1 MNRFISIL
9 FCAVSA
15 FVYGSTAPVS
25 AAEPDGAVSGRVVS
39 AEDGRP
45 IEFAVISLL
54 PSKIYTTTDVD
65 GNYRIENIPIGEV
78 TVEASFFGMSTE
90 SKNLVI
96 TGGKDYVLD
105 FTLSEIS
112 FRMQEVTV
120 TATRDEAGKATA
132 SMISRQAMDHLQA
145 SSLNDVMS
153 LLPGVAI
160 TNSSISGVRNLTLR
174 GPGYGDASM
183 NSLGTAV
190 IVDGAPLSNNA
201 NLQVLSP
208 ALNSGNLSTSNNMT
222 GGGASPAAG
231 VDIRNISTDNIESVE
246 VIRGIASVQYGD
258 MTSGA
263 VIVKSRAG
271 ASPYIVRVR
280 TNPSI
285 WQLSASKGFQTRK
298 AGSFNFSVDYA
309 YSTEKL
315 TAAYESYRRL
325 NGKLLWS
332 KNFGPLNT
340 NTSIDFSYSND
351 FQGDN
356 PDMEERNVMT
366 GASGIGARFSTN
378 GHLNLQNAGWL
389 KSLDYNIAGGYT
401 DKHSFR
407 EQEEANSMQLYTTA
421 LGNSIVSNIPGA
433 VIRDEYGET
442 ITSFAP
448 GDEHASATVTPSNYV
463 ARYDIYGKEINAYGK
478 LVANFY
484 ARIGEHADNGIVAG
498 ADFRTDGNLGDGLVN
513 TGGEYPLE
521 PRVRHRR
528 YGDIPF
534 VSQLG
539 IFAEDNLVWK
549 IAGRKLDIVAG
560 ARFDMI
566 NGKTVWE
573 PRTNLSFEIIPEVFS
588 IRGGWGVSAKAPT
601 AIYLYPDKYYYD
613 AVLYS
618 NMLSGLESSEELVIG
633 RTFVF
638 DTENPDLEIA
648 TNRKA
653 EIGFDLKLAGRYRLS
668 VTAYDEFMDNGY
680 LFGKDL
686 SCWQLISFTQYVQAS
701 KEAGERPVLTPGR
714 TYNTFAS
721 WYKPLNN
728 DVNHSRGVE
737 FELDLGR
744 FDAIRTSFYM
754 NGAFAESSSYNK
766 GNTFSARAS
775 SESTLEYNIGIYE
788 PAVATDRWQNL
799 LTTFRAVHNIPELGF
814 VVSLTAQVNWFER
827 WWTEY
832 GDDEMFVSYISW
844 KDGKVYDFDPAM
856 KDDPEF
862 SYMFTTRSAY
872 RKEVE
877 MTRPYLL
884 LNLNISKEIG
894 DWLTASFYVNNLLNS
909 RPLYES
915 RRSPGTFDELGIP
928 IFFGFEMKITI

>member
-9 FCAVSA
+9 FCAVFA
-15 FVYGSTAPVS
+15 FVYGLTPVS
-25 AAEPDGAVSGRVVS
+25 AGETDGAISGRVVS

-65 GNYRIENIPIGEV
+65 GNYRIENISIGEV

-90 SKNLVI
+90 SKKLVI

-160 TNSSISGVRNLTLR
+160 SNSSISGVQNLTLR

-285 WQLSASKGFQTRK
+285 WQLSASKGFQTQK

-340 NTSIDFSYSND
+340 NTSIDFNYSND

-378 GHLNLQNAGWL
+378 GHLNFQNA
-389 KSLDYNIAGGYT
+389 A
-401 DKHSFR
+401 
-407 EQEEANSMQLYTTA
+407 
-421 LGNSIVSNIPGA
+421 
-433 VIRDEYGET
+433 
-442 ITSFAP
+442 
-448 GDEHASATVTPSNYV
+448 
-463 ARYDIYGKEINAYGK
+463 
-478 LVANFY
+478 
-484 ARIGEHADNGIVAG
+484 
-498 ADFRTDGNLGDGLVN
+498 
-513 TGGEYPLE
+513 
-521 PRVRHRR
+521 
-528 YGDIPF
+528 
-534 VSQLG
+534 
-539 IFAEDNLVWK
+539 
-549 IAGRKLDIVAG
+549 
-560 ARFDMI
+560 
-566 NGKTVWE
+566 
-573 PRTNLSFEIIPEVFS
+573 
-588 IRGGWGVSAKAPT
+588 
-601 AIYLYPDKYYYD
+601 
-613 AVLYS
+613 
-618 NMLSGLESSEELVIG
+618 
-633 RTFVF
+633 
-638 DTENPDLEIA
+638 
-648 TNRKA
+648 
-653 EIGFDLKLAGRYRLS
+653 
-668 VTAYDEFMDNGY
+668 
-680 LFGKDL
+680 
-686 SCWQLISFTQYVQAS
+686 
-701 KEAGERPVLTPGR
+701 
-714 TYNTFAS
+714 
-721 WYKPLNN
+721 
-728 DVNHSRGVE
+728 
-737 FELDLGR
+737 
-744 FDAIRTSFYM
+744 
-754 NGAFAESSSYNK
+754 
-766 GNTFSARAS
+766 
-775 SESTLEYNIGIYE
+775 
-788 PAVATDRWQNL
+788 
-799 LTTFRAVHNIPELGF
+799 
-814 VVSLTAQVNWFER
+814 
-827 WWTEY
+827 
-832 GDDEMFVSYISW
+832 
-844 KDGKVYDFDPAM
+844 
-856 KDDPEF
+856 
-862 SYMFTTRSAY
+862 
-872 RKEVE
+872 
-877 MTRPYLL
+877 
-884 LNLNISKEIG
+884 
-894 DWLTASFYVNNLLNS
+894 
-909 RPLYES
+909 
-915 RRSPGTFDELGIP
+915 
-928 IFFGFEMKITI
+928 